1 MAELSSLMQIQPFV
15 QAYVLAVASILD
27 APVTVVDCNQ
37 VRVGGTAEY
46 ESLLGQKIAHSAF
59 FDKVFKSGK
68 PAFIKNVQNDQACR
82 VCANRE
88 NCNELADM
96 AYPIFLNNEVA
107 GVIGIVAFNEDER
120 GRLLGN
126 QKKLQE
132 FLKYMSMLI
141 ESKLVTQQHS
151 RILEHQL
158 DAVVSGERKQL
169 EETPLLGNSAA
180 IRDILALVQ
189 KIAASDSTVLISGE
203 SGTGKEVLART
214 IHSMSG
220 RGKRLMTAVNCG
232 AIPENL
238 VESEL
243 FGYEEGAFTGARKGG
258 SVGKFELA
266 HESTLFLDE
275 VGEMPLPVQA
285 KLLRVLQD
293 KCVQRVGGSVS
304 IPVNV
309 RIVCASNRN
318 LQEMVALG
326 TFRNDLYYRLNVIP
340 IHIPPLRQRREDIPV
355 FVKSFLARY
364 GRELRREILGLDPVA
379 YDAFM
384 GHDWPG
390 NVRELRNIIEYL
402 VNVVEGPLIRA
413 NDLPQHFFA
422 RQSKEAAASTL
433 KEMLAVHEKQLL
445 ERLIGAAGSTEQKK
459 LLAQRLGVSNATLYR
474 KLQEYNLL
482 H

>member
-1 MAELSSLMQIQPFV
+1 M
-15 QAYVLAVASILD
+15 
-27 APVTVVDCNQ
+27 
-37 VRVGGTAEY
+37 
-46 ESLLGQKIAHSAF
+46 
-59 FDKVFKSGK
+59 
-68 PAFIKNVQNDQACR
+68 
-82 VCANRE
+82 
-88 NCNELADM
+88 
-96 AYPIFLNNEVA
+96 
-107 GVIGIVAFNEDER
+107 
-120 GRLLGN
+120 
-126 QKKLQE
+126 
-132 FLKYMSMLI
+132 
-141 ESKLVTQQHS
+141 
-151 RILEHQL
+151 
-158 DAVVSGERKQL
+158 SGERKQL

-189 KIAASDSTVLISGE
+189 KIAASDSTILISGE

-258 SVGKFELA
+258 SMGKFELA

-293 KCVQRVGGSVS
+293 KCVQRVGGSAS

-318 LQEMVALG
+318 LQEMVAQG

-355 FVKSFLARY
+355 FIESFLARY
-364 GRELRREILGLDPVA
+364 RRELRRDIRGLDPA
-379 YDAFM
+379 AFDAFM
-384 GHDWPG
+384 SHDWPG

-422 RQSKEAAASTL
+422 RRSGASSATTL
-433 KEMLAVHEKQLL
+433 KEMLAAHEKQLL
-445 ERLIGAAGSTEQKK
+445 KRLICAAASTEQKK
-459 LLAQRLGVSNATLYR
+459 LLAQRLGISSATLYR